1 MNKRSKRVEVL
12 KGTFHFS
19 GTNYELEICKDTGE
33 ISYKKANNKCFIQTQ
48 IALVGKN
55 YMDLVNN
62 SIIGSVEKLGTCVE
76 LCKKIIDGKNLKV
89 A

>member
-12 KGTFHFS
+12 KGNFTYS
-19 GTNYELEICKDTGE
+19 GIFYELEICKDTGE
-33 ISYKKANNKCFIQTQ
+33 IFYKKAVNKCFIETN

-76 LCKKIIDGKNLKV
+76 LCKKIINGKTLKV